1 MVETATGTFIQ
12 IQISNIIIVQQNSS
26 TIVIEVIRT
35 VFIITF
41 FLRKHFKHLKRK
53 QKHLK

>member
-35 VFIITF
+35 VIIITF
-41 FLRKHFKHLKRK
+41 YLRKHYKHLKHK